1 MNRKLPLV
9 IKHPVMPTYWQIV
22 CAKSVNEMIDH
33 CRRYVS
39 ETVALNAYVRTVQ
52 LRKVKGNSNGSQHTN
67 ITASRYAQTTDG

>member
-9 IKHPVMPTYWQIV
+9 IKHPVMSTYWQIT

-52 LRKVKGNSNGSQHTN
+52 LSKVNN
-67 ITASRYAQTTDG
+67 